1 MHAIRNWGKD
11 KPYLIRV
18 FAAHLITGV
27 QDMQDEFKTIKQ
39 RRFASHKFPLPHLP
53 DWFAMYQSPRK
64 VIEQTKAIWS
74 TAYGKDFIHAF
85 SKMLRAMQWAKNLPP
100 NPPTPEDIENI
111 KDLLQFVLSESEKS
125 IEEEIAKTP
134 VKSAVARRMK
144 KLLAE
149 TPLESAFYIFVAVPC
164 WTLYRMSPIK
174 LYRQARDGKFEA
186 LEKLLRL
193 DQIML
198 HDPVIGKQIMKCRFE
213 HSRNMYRKLITA
225 AVEPPKGLKSNKHIL
240 LSQLGF
246 ISALSQITTKP
257 LTAQDLIDLVD
268 AIDTDYKTSYLD
280 QLPKDSRSLARELQP
295 DRNLWRH
302 ILSTDKKN

>member
-1 MHAIRNWGKD
+1 MQAIKNWGKD

-27 QDMQDEFKTIKQ
+27 QDMQDEFKTIKL
-39 RRFASHKFPLPHLP
+39 RRFGSHKFPLPHLP
-53 DWFAMYQSPRK
+53 DWFAMYKSPRR
-64 VIEQTKAIWS
+64 VIDQTKAIWS
-74 TAYGKDFIHAF
+74 AAYGKDIVSSF
-85 SKMLRAMQWAKNLPP
+85 SMMLRTIQNSKNLPSNSP
-100 NPPTPEDIENI
+100 SPEDIENV
-111 KDLLQFVLSESEKS
+111 KELLQLVLSESEKG
-125 IEEEIAKTP
+125 IEDEIAKTP
-134 VKSAVARRMK
+134 AKSAVARRMK

-149 TPLESAFYIFVAVPC
+149 TPLESAFYLFVSVPC
-164 WTLYRMSPIK
+164 WTLYRMSPAK

-198 HDPVIGKQIMKCRFE
+198 HDPVIGKQVMKCRFD
-213 HSRNMYRKLITA
+213 HSLNKYKKLITA

-257 LTAQDLIDLVD
+257 LTAQDLIELVG
-268 AIDTDYKTSYLD
+268 AIDTDYKTSYLK
-280 QLPKDSRSLARELQP
+280 QLPEDPRSLARELQP

-302 ILSTDKKN
+302 IISTDKKK